1 MDEINSEISGFYRL
15 SLVDRQ
21 KLIAELCSLDAD
33 EENLLIGSNAVS
45 ELILDTMVENVIGA
59 FTLPLGIATNFKIN
73 GKDYLIPMVTE
84 ESSVIAA
91 ASNGGKNCPKTW
103 RFFRSP
109 HSTDHDRP
117 NSAGSF

>member
-73 GKDYLIPMVTE
+73 GKDYLIPMVTG
-84 ESSVIAA
+84 
-91 ASNGGKNCPKTW
+91 NLP
-103 RFFRSP
+103 
-109 HSTDHDRP
+109 
-117 NSAGSF
+117 